1 MHLTVQLCQVLPES
15 WGNASWEPAGIQ
27 RHSCGCTFTI
37 FNLLIGWWLL
47 RKIWTGFLPPLLYL
61 HTFYWMYILG
71 TQLMNVRRC
80 LYKKDACTS
89 EHSYVI
95 ICNTLG
101 KLGWFLSFVKHVIL
115 YEKKNSFKCTVFSR
129 FHRLLFIAC
138 SGISFWK
145 SKKKEKREFLILS
158 SMC

>member
-1 MHLTVQLCQVLPES
+1 MYNQNLLLGSVGLTNMHLTVQLCQVLPES

-37 FNLLIGWWLL
+37 FNLLIGWLLL

-80 LYKKDACTS
+80 PYKKDACTS

-115 YEKKNSFKCTVFSR
+115 YEKK
-129 FHRLLFIAC
+129 
-138 SGISFWK
+138 
-145 SKKKEKREFLILS
+145 ILS
-158 SMC
+158 SVQFFPDFIDYCS